1 MKYFK
6 GSQRKVRKSTSPL
19 AASSSHGV
27 ARETVSYLIAARML
41 WTQYGRVPT
50 TFLPET
56 VLHRGK
62 PQELCLGSVNIFLS
76 MHSERATVSEKNS
89 WDTST

>member
-6 GSQRKVRKSTSPL
+6 GSQRKVRKSTSHI
-19 AASSSHGV
+19 AASSSHSV
-27 ARETVSYLIAARML
+27 ARETVSYLIAARIC
-41 WTQYGRVPT
+41 YGRVPT